1 MWSQLSNTYL
11 YSEGGTKHTI
21 YVVENVAI
29 SFTVAKSLS
38 QKIRRKIL
46 WFGCLMYLKN
56 VKNILTYG
64 ALEYNVT
71 CTC

>member
-29 SFTVAKSLS
+29 SFTVAK
-38 QKIRRKIL
+38 KFITK
-46 WFGCLMYLKN
+46 K
-56 VKNILTYG
+56 
-64 ALEYNVT
+64 LEEKSCDLAVQ
-71 CTC
+71 CI